1 MSKFAPLHII
11 TSYSFLQSGLTMKK
25 ISKAITTNDYFGAAI
40 TDINNMYGVPEF
52 VHAMEEIKKP
62 YLIGLSLIVENVSLS
77 LFALN
82 EEGYLHL
89 IALNTVLSKNLITI
103 ETLKVNQAGLACV
116 IETNHGLFKEHFS
129 SLDQV
134 DTSFTKWLIS
144 YANIYPN
151 HFYLGVEITNLEEK
165 KFADKV
171 RQFAADYDYSCVAFP
186 RLRYV
191 KKDDAIVLKIVS
203 AIGEGSNLKEKKAQG
218 QEYFMVENDYHKIYQ
233 EKEIDLTNALIS
245 QSDFHFLMKRGEML
259 HYSDKDSDR
268 ELKEMAFATL
278 KKYHLDNN
286 EIYLKRL
293 NYELETI
300 NSMGYSDY
308 FLLVQDYVN
317 WAKTHDILVGAGRG
331 SAAGSLVS
339 YLLNITEVDPIK
351 YHLLF
356 ERFLNPF
363 RKSMPDIDVDFM
375 DVKRENVIQYMR
387 DKYGNDKVSGIVTF
401 QTILAKQ
408 ALRDIGRVYQYP
420 ERHVVLLSKAI
431 SNPHYSLGQ
440 AYKYLPEFKK
450 IVDSDSYFKEYVSLA
465 GKIEGLPR
473 QSGQHA
479 AGVILNNT
487 AIEKAIP
494 VSIDFNDHLI
504 SQYEAT
510 YLEEQGFLKM
520 DFLGIRNLTTVYVCV
535 NLINQSH
542 PDLHLEKENI
552 PYDTPEIYDLI
563 CSGHNIGLFQIDTS
577 VMKRGILTLKPR
589 CFEDVVALIALNRP
603 GPMPYV
609 KNYAARRDGLEKV
622 TYLSTDL
629 KDILSSTYG
638 IIVYQEQI
646 NQIASTMAGLSPAE
660 ADLFRRAISKKD
672 KAKLN
677 ALGKEFIEGSMKN
690 GHTEAISKAVFSDIL
705 KFADYGFNR
714 SHSVVYAVLTCRM
727 AWLKAHYPLEF
738 YTALLETGLS
748 TSDSK
753 FIDNL
758 SEMKEMGINILPP
771 DINYSEKTFGIKE
784 SALLFPLTSIS
795 GINDLLAESIIKERE
810 HGPYQNF
817 FDFVT
822 RLFSLKITETQI
834 TKLINSGALDSL
846 YSSRASM
853 RATIKT
859 ALQYAELVHDDKGQ
873 ISIGISSI
881 TPPEMIK
888 ENDDPLE
895 NLNLEYETIG
905 IMLSDNILEYKKDLI
920 HAKNATPIS
929 LLNNRETATIVGIVK
944 TKKVIK
950 TKKGSSMAFVKMF
963 DQSGDIEITV
973 FPSLF
978 EEKNSLLEK
987 NNILVVKGRSEVRDE
1002 EKDFLAESIDL
1013 LEA

>member
-11 TSYSFLQSGLTMKK
+11 TSYSFLQSGLTIKK
-25 ISKAITTNDYFGAAI
+25 ISKAVTTNDYFGVAI

-52 VHAMEEIKKP
+52 VHAMEEMKKP
-62 YLIGLSLIVENVSLS
+62 YLVGLSLIVDNVSLS

-89 IALNTVLSKNLITI
+89 ITLTTTLSKNAITI
-103 ETLKVNQAGLACV
+103 ETLKANQGGLACV
-116 IETNHGLFKEHFS
+116 IETNHGLFKERFS
-129 SLDQV
+129 SLEKA
-134 DTSFTKWLIS
+134 DTSFTKWLFS
-144 YANIYPN
+144 FATLFPN
-151 HFYLGVEITNLEEK
+151 QFYLGVEITSLEEK
-165 KFADKV
+165 KFANRV
-171 RQFAADYDYSCVAFP
+171 RQFATEYNYSCIAFP
-186 RLRYV
+186 RLRYL

-218 QEYFMVENDYHKIYQ
+218 QEYFMLESDYHKIYQ
-233 EKEIDLTNALIS
+233 EKEIDLTNTLIS
-245 QSDFHFLMKRGEML
+245 QSEFHFLMKRGEML
-259 HYSDKDSDR
+259 HYSDKDSDK

-278 KKYHLDNN
+278 KKYHLENDDV
-286 EIYLKRL
+286 YLKRL

-300 NSMGYSDY
+300 SSMGYSDY

-375 DVKRENVIQYMR
+375 DIKREDVIQYMR

-450 IVDSDSYFKEYVSLA
+450 IVDSDPYFKEYVSLA

-494 VSIDFNDHLI
+494 VSMDFNDHLI
-504 SQYEAT
+504 SQYEAA

-520 DFLGIRNLTTVYVCV
+520 DFLGIRNLTTVYACV

-609 KNYAARRDGLEKV
+609 KNYAARRDGLEKI
-622 TYLSTDL
+622 TYLSDDL

-690 GHTEAISKAVFSDIL
+690 GHTEAVSKAVFSDIL

-771 DINYSEKTFGIKE
+771 NVNYSEKNFVIKE

-795 GINDLLAESIIKERE
+795 GVNDLLAEAIIQERE
-810 HGPYQNF
+810 RGPYQNF

-822 RLFSLKITETQI
+822 RLFSFKMTETQI
-834 TKLINSGALDSL
+834 TKLINSGALD
-846 YSSRASM
+846 
-853 RATIKT
+853 
-859 ALQYAELVHDDKGQ
+859 
-873 ISIGISSI
+873 
-881 TPPEMIK
+881 
-888 ENDDPLE
+888 
-895 NLNLEYETIG
+895 
-905 IMLSDNILEYKKDLI
+905 
-920 HAKNATPIS
+920 
-929 LLNNRETATIVGIVK
+929 
-944 TKKVIK
+944 
-950 TKKGSSMAFVKMF
+950 
-963 DQSGDIEITV
+963 
-973 FPSLF
+973 
-978 EEKNSLLEK
+978 
-987 NNILVVKGRSEVRDE
+987 
-1002 EKDFLAESIDL
+1002 
-1013 LEA
+1013 